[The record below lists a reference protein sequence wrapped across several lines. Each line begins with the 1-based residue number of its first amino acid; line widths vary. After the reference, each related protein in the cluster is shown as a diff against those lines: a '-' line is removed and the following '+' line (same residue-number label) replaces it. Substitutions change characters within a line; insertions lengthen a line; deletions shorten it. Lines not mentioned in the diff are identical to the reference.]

1 MKNKPKGN
9 QEKVGKA
16 IKSRISD
23 PNKKFLDHVQ
33 LQARKMAELLG
44 KESGRNYIK
53 DTLKDYPHLIK
64 AEIEIFDKGVV
75 K

>member
-1 MKNKPKGN
+1 MKNKPKDK
-9 QEKVGKA
+9 QERVSKPKGR
-16 IKSRISD
+16 SGD

-44 KESGRNYIK
+44 IESGRNYIK

>member
-1 MKNKPKGN
+1 MKNKPKGK
-9 QEKVGKA
+9 QEKVGNTIKA
-16 IKSRISD
+16 RNSD

-33 LQARKMAELLG
+33 LQAKKMAELLG

-64 AEIEIFDKGVV
+64 TEIEIFDKGIL